1 MTTVKNIRYGAAV
14 FPPKPALFPPLSRSS
29 YRLDIRAAFSIHPIE
44 TKALIGYL
52 VCNFIFGLYFVFTVA
67 ISLCSAFYEVLW
79 LQMPSRHRPMDHQ
92 SLHVSCCY
100 LISTV
105 TVLESGQ

>member
-52 VCNFIFGLYFVFTVA
+52 VCNFIFGLYFVFTVQ
-67 ISLCSAFYEVLW
+67 VQW